1 MHFRDYPGMN
11 YAFPWQEIAAFVINY
26 VKKCLCLNWIDQT
39 DPIDIRTLIAKDV
52 FLQSLNS

>member
-1 MHFRDYPGMN
+1 MN
-11 YAFPWQEIAAFVINY
+11 YAFPWQEIVAFVINY